1 MQPRTRLVGVALA
14 CLPALFLAGCSSPSD
29 SYFRGS
35 TDANVYVAPG
45 QQAIKKVAIMPFKAH
60 TELIGASVSDLFVTE
75 ILKSGKYELVER
87 SQMSQVLG
95 ETELALSGLSE
106 AKAAE
111 VGALMGAD
119 GVIIGTVDEYGATA
133 SSGHA
138 YPVVGI
144 SVRLIDCKKGK
155 IMWSVDLAEKAGSK
169 STTLPQQARSV
180 VHNMMAGLYQN
191 WK

>member
-1 MQPRTRLVGVALA
+1 MQQMIRLRGVMPVGL
-14 CLPALFLAGCSSPSD
+14 LALFLSGCASPSD
-29 SYFRGS
+29 SYFRGA

-45 QQAIKKVAIMPFKAH
+45 QQAIKKVAIMPFKAP

-87 SQMSQVLG
+87 SQMAQVLG
-95 ETELALSGLSE
+95 EAELSLSGLSE
-106 AKAAE
+106 SKAAE
-111 VGALMGAD
+111 VGNMMGAD

-144 SVRLIDCKKGK
+144 TVRLIDCKKGK
-155 IMWSVDLAEKAGSK
+155 IMWSVSLAERAGSK

-180 VHNMMAGLYQN
+180 VHGMMAALYQN

>member
-1 MQPRTRLVGVALA
+1 M
-14 CLPALFLAGCSSPSD
+14 PAFGWLTLAGLALCLSGCASQSD
-29 SYFRGS
+29 SYFNGS

-45 QQAIKKVAIMPFKAH
+45 QQAIKKVAIMPFKAP

-106 AKAAE
+106 SKAAE
-111 VGALMGAD
+111 VGALAGAD
-119 GVIIGTVDEYGATA
+119 GIIIGTVDEYGSTA
-133 SSGHA
+133 SRGHA

-144 SVRLIDCKKGK
+144 SVRMIDCKKGK
-155 IMWSVDLAEKAGSK
+155 IMWSVSLAEKAGSK

-180 VHNMMAGLYQN
+180 VHGMMAGVYQN